1 MLLDTERRITDA
13 VLADISSGLLPAGT
27 VLLSSRAPIGH
38 LVNAEV
44 PGAINQRFIAMMPR
58 NGVSNLFLLC
68 WSEAALDEIVSHA
81 NGSTFLEISKS
92 CFRPTSVTAPPE
104 PVMTAFD
111 HVAQPLY
118 RRSCPMIA
126 NLATTLRDA
135 LMPKLVSGEL
145 RVKDAECFSR
155 RL

>member
-1 MLLDTERRITDA
+1 
-13 VLADISSGLLPAGT
+13 
-27 VLLSSRAPIGH
+27 
-38 LVNAEV
+38 
-44 PGAINQRFIAMMPR
+44 MMPR

-92 CFRPTSVTAPPE
+92 CFRPISVTAPPE

-118 RRSCPMIA
+118 RKI
-126 NLATTLRDA
+126 
-135 LMPKLVSGEL
+135 VSNDRES
-145 RVKDAECFSR
+145 RNDPARRADAEAHLR
-155 RL
+155 RAAGEGRGMLLQKVVAHGENSES